1 MSPNKIQ
8 LSAGHQQ
15 ERPKARAEGL
25 LCQGGQDLSGNDQW
39 IFCAPGE
46 ILGEGGPEQQPD
58 QLHRGGN
65 FPQPPPLEDSRSF
78 QQQVRSKLELNITS
92 GILKH
97 QT

>member
-1 MSPNKIQ
+1 MSPFSLVHSDLNNSK

-15 ERPKARAEGL
+15 ERLEARAEGL
-25 LCQGGQDLSGNDQW
+25 LCQGGQDISLNDQW

-65 FPQPPPLEDSRSF
+65 FPQPRPLEDSRSF
-78 QQQVRSKLELNITS
+78 QQQVRSNLNRN
-92 GILKH
+92 
-97 QT
+97 

>member
-15 ERPKARAEGL
+15 ERLEARAEGL

-39 IFCAPGE
+39 IFCVPGE

-65 FPQPPPLEDSRSF
+65 FSQPRPLEDSRSV
-78 QQQVRSKLELNITS
+78 QQQVRSNMNWNST
-92 GILKH
+92 
-97 QT
+97 